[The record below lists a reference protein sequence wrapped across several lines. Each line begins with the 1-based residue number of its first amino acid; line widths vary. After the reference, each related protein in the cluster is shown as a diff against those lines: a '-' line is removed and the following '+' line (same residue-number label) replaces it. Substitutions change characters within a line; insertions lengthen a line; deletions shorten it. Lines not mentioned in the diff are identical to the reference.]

1 MIEAISC
8 GGVVI
13 FRGKI
18 LLLYKNFKNKYEG
31 WVLPKGTV
39 EEGEEFKDTAL
50 REVLEESGTR
60 PVIVKYVGKSEY
72 TFNVPEDFV
81 KKGCTAIHIVDLDG
95 ARTGETINIHIV
107 KRISEVKGLYSE
119 IGGGIRNMETV
130 ERYLDA
136 GVSRVILGTAALKD
150 PVFLKE
156 AVRKHGSKIAV
167 GVDLKDG
174 KVAVKGWLET
184 SEKDGI
190 EFLKDLEEIG
200 VESVIVTDISRDGAM
215 KGTNVDLYKRIKNE
229 VSLKVTASGGVS
241 SLLDIKALKALDIY
255 GAIIGKAYYTGDI
268 KLEDALEACR

>member
-1 MIEAISC
+1 MILFPAID
-8 GGVVI
+8 
-13 FRGKI
+13 I
-18 LLLYKNFKNKYEG
+18 LGTKAVRLYKGDYNK
-31 WVLPKGTV
+31 VTV
-39 EEGEEFKDTAL
+39 YSDRPWEFA
-50 REVLEESGTR
+50 
-60 PVIVKYVGKSEY
+60 
-72 TFNVPEDFV
+72 EDFV

-95 ARTGETINIHIV
+95 ARTGETINIHIL

>member
-1 MIEAISC
+1 MILFPAID
-8 GGVVI
+8 
-13 FRGKI
+13 I
-18 LLLYKNFKNKYEG
+18 LGTKAVRLYKGDYNK
-31 WVLPKGTV
+31 VTV
-39 EEGEEFKDTAL
+39 YSDRPWEFA
-50 REVLEESGTR
+50 
-60 PVIVKYVGKSEY
+60 
-72 TFNVPEDFV
+72 EDFV

-268 KLEDALEACR
+268 KLEDALKACR

>member
-1 MIEAISC
+1 MILFPAID
-8 GGVVI
+8 
-13 FRGKI
+13 I
-18 LLLYKNFKNKYEG
+18 LGTKAVRLYKGDYNK
-31 WVLPKGTV
+31 VTV
-39 EEGEEFKDTAL
+39 YSDRPWEFA
-50 REVLEESGTR
+50 
-60 PVIVKYVGKSEY
+60 
-72 TFNVPEDFV
+72 EDFV
-81 KKGCTAIHIVDLDG
+81 KKGCPAIHIVDLDG